1 MFSDIKC
8 IRVFI
13 LFGTCTLSRL
23 EGRGSLSNF
32 KNHIP
37 SKKKGGV
44 SACWTTTDRFQA
56 DITCSYSY
64 EGSCR
69 QLGSWTAGSCT
80 FYSELVQSVEAQH
93 RATFLHEKNPKQ
105 IKQLST
111 YLMCNLMERLFT
123 LFIIDCQK
131 WNSSLPYYT
140 DNVNNSVISSAKV
153 YMHCVKFVCKVR
165 VITMFVKCTPNSEKC
180 ALLCTICNL

>member
-37 SKKKGGV
+37 SKKGGGV

-153 YMHCVKFVCKVR
+153 YMHCVKFVC
-165 VITMFVKCTPNSEKC
+165 
-180 ALLCTICNL
+180 

>member
-1 MFSDIKC
+1 MFFCIFIVSLCQWGILFYTIRYNIHKLYLLHILNCCNDIHVSYGLFIHVFKCTYFTIWNKIYVRACTWNLRLMFSDIKC

-23 EGRGSLSNF
+23 EGRGSWSTFN
-32 KNHIP
+32 NHIP
-37 SKKKGGV
+37 SKKKGGGV

-93 RATFLHEKNPKQ
+93 RATF
-105 IKQLST
+105 
-111 YLMCNLMERLFT
+111 FT
-123 LFIIDCQK
+123 RKKPQ
-131 WNSSLPYYT
+131 T
-140 DNVNNSVISSAKV
+140 D
-153 YMHCVKFVCKVR
+153 
-165 VITMFVKCTPNSEKC
+165 
-180 ALLCTICNL
+180 

>member
-23 EGRGSLSNF
+23 EGRGSISTF

-37 SKKKGGV
+37 SKKKGGG

-64 EGSCR
+64 AGSCR
-69 QLGSWTAGSCT
+69 QFGSWTAGSCT
-80 FYSELVQSVEAQH
+80 FYSELVQSVEAQPP
-93 RATFLHEKNPKQ
+93 FYSKKKPN

-140 DNVNNSVISSAKV
+140 DNVNT
-153 YMHCVKFVCKVR
+153 R
-165 VITMFVKCTPNSEKC
+165 
-180 ALLCTICNL
+180 

>member
-1 MFSDIKC
+1 MSCFSAFSLFRCVSEAYCSIFFATISINLIYYIFWTVATIYIHFSYGLFIHVYKC
-8 IRVFI
+8 TYFTIWNKMYVHLKSSFNVFWYKMYTRI
-13 LFGTCTLSRL
+13 YIVRNLHIITFGG
-23 EGRGSLSNF
+23 EGIFIHFHKSHF
-32 KNHIP
+32 V
-37 SKKKGGV
+37 KKKGGV

-105 IKQLST
+105 IK
-111 YLMCNLMERLFT
+111 
-123 LFIIDCQK
+123 
-131 WNSSLPYYT
+131 
-140 DNVNNSVISSAKV
+140 
-153 YMHCVKFVCKVR
+153 
-165 VITMFVKCTPNSEKC
+165 
-180 ALLCTICNL
+180 

>member
-23 EGRGSLSNF
+23 EGGGIFIHFQKSHSV
-32 KNHIP
+32 K
-37 SKKKGGV
+37 KKKG
-44 SACWTTTDRFQA
+44 ACWTTTDRFQA

-80 FYSELVQSVEAQH
+80 FYSELVQSVEAPH

-140 DNVNNSVISSAKV
+140 DNVNT
-153 YMHCVKFVCKVR
+153 R
-165 VITMFVKCTPNSEKC
+165 
-180 ALLCTICNL
+180 